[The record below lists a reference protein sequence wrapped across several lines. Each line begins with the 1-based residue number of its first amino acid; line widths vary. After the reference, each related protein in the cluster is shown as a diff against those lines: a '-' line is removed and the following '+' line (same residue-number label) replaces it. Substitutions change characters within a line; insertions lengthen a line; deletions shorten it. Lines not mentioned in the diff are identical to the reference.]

1 MHLSGVADLSPISGQ
16 FSDDPLTAAD
26 FQFSNALETVDPTT
40 GLPPVLVVAP
50 TTTTPV
56 ASAGVSGT
64 TLILALALGA
74 AAYFYWP
81 EIKARVESWGQS
93 A

>member
-1 MHLSGVADLSPISGQ
+1 MYFAGIADLSPISGQ
-16 FSDDPLTAAD
+16 FDDSPLTAAD

-40 GLPPVLVVAP
+40 GLPPVPVAVP
-50 TTTTPV
+50 TTTPV

-81 EIKARVESWGQS
+81 EIKAKVETY
-93 A
+93 AR